1 MAITNGYCTR
11 NEAKEALSIASA
23 DTADDVL
30 IDTLVTVA
38 SRLIDGYCERFFF
51 AANQTRYYT
60 PQDDYFCP
68 TDDLVSVTTL
78 ATDDQDDNTYS
89 TTWSATDYRLGP
101 INAALE
107 SSPRPYNVIESPVY
121 GTKVFPATIRN
132 SVKVIGSFGFP
143 NVPPSIQQAC
153 VLLTTTLYASR
164 NAPFGVLGGGDTG
177 QVFRLSSRL
186 HPAAVAL
193 IEPYRKRGG
202 FAV

>member
-11 NEAKEALSIASA
+11 AEAKEALSIASA

-38 SRLIDGYCERFFF
+38 SRLIDGYCERFFYS
-51 AANQTRYYT
+51 ANQTRYYT

-68 TDDLVSVTTL
+68 TDDLVSVTTVY
-78 ATDDQDDNTYS
+78 TDDNDDGTYS
-89 TTWSATDYRLGP
+89 TTWLTTDWTLDP
-101 INAALE
+101 INAALD
-107 SSPRPYNVIESPVY
+107 SSPRPYNLIEAPVY
-121 GTKVFPATIRN
+121 GTKVFPSAIRN
-132 SVKVIGSFGFP
+132 SVKVVGVWGFP
-143 NVPPSIQQAC
+143 SVPASIQQAC